1 LNNNRTAAIIPAR
14 FTSTRFPGKVL
25 AQLCGKPMI
34 QWVYAKA
41 ASSIADEVLVAT
53 DNQDVLEAVE
63 AFGGNAVMTSPDH
76 PSGTDRI
83 CEAAREMDCDIIVNI
98 QGDEPLIP
106 VEVINDLIVLMQS
119 NPEIEMGTVGVPGNR
134 DELADPNKVKVV
146 VDNFDFALYFSR
158 ALIPFL
164 RAGGIDAQV
173 LLHWGIYAYR
183 KATLEQFVALPEGA
197 LEACEKL
204 EQLRAL
210 ENGIKIYLM
219 RSNLESIGVDTPED
233 LKIAEARLHKAI
245 QDELERQT
253 AERNIIS

>member
-1 LNNNRTAAIIPAR
+1 MNNKTAAIIPAR
-14 FTSTRFPGKVL
+14 FASTRFPGKVL
-25 AQLCGKPMI
+25 AELWGKPMI
-34 QWVYAKA
+34 QWVYEKA
-41 ASSIADEVLVAT
+41 VASVADEVLIAT
-53 DNQDVLEAVE
+53 DDQRVIEAVE
-63 AFGGNAVMTSPDH
+63 AFGGRVVMTSPDH

-83 CEAAREMDCDIIVNI
+83 CEAAAGLDCDIIINI

-134 DELADPNKVKVV
+134 NDLANPNKVKVV

-158 ALIPFL
+158 SLIPFL
-164 RAGGIDAQV
+164 REGGIETPV
-173 LLHWGIYAYR
+173 LLHWGIYSYR
-183 KATLEQFVALPEGA
+183 KATLENFVSLPEGN

-219 RSNLESIGVDTPED
+219 RSTLESIGVDTPED
-233 LKIAEARLHKAI
+233 LKIAEIKLRETIEAET
-245 QDELERQT
+245 QRQT
-253 AERNIIS
+253 AERNIIL